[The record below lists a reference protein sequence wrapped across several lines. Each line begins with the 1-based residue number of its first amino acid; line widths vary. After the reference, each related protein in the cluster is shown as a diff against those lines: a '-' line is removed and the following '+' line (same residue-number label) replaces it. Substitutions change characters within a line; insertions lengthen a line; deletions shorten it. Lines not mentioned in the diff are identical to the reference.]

1 MKVCPNCNTRQEDEV
16 LTCDCGFSLT
26 QSNPVIKSSYSTPSF
41 SVQAPTKSSENF
53 VAKKYASL
61 RTISS
66 YFHLLA
72 WLNLIGAILFAV
84 FMLKNG
90 SVFTLCISVVGGIST
105 FVIISAVGELI
116 MVAIDIEENLRKII
130 SLNEK

>member
-1 MKVCPNCNTRQEDEV
+1 MKACPKCKRWQDDEV
-16 LTCDCGFSLT
+16 LTCDCGCSLT
-26 QSNPVIKSSYSTPSF
+26 ESNSVIKSSYSPPDF
-41 SVQAPTKSSENF
+41 SGQANKNSS
-53 VAKKYASL
+53 VGVVKKYTSL

-90 SVFTLCISVVGGIST
+90 TVFTACISIIGGLST
-105 FVIISAVGELI
+105 FVIISAIGELI
-116 MVAIDIEENLRKII
+116 MVAIDMEENLRKII